1 MVKPN
6 LLIVIDGKDVFYP
19 GETVR
24 GAVVI
29 QLSGSL
35 EAKAVVL
42 KFCGK
47 AHWQNDDDSE
57 ACHGRGYLFNNEV
70 TLVSPQLQKRESTI
84 ILDSGQHS
92 LPFEFIL
99 PSELPTSYRHH
110 YDGKHWIA
118 WISYTIEAV
127 IERKFYERNDSYSL
141 EFRVQEVR
149 NLELMPNL
157 NEYSEVLCEK
167 NVRSFFGF
175 SYGLTHVKLSVPKR
189 GYYLGDIID
198 ATVTIDHAAY
208 TNQTKEITLELVRE
222 TSYLSLKDKP
232 RKTASLSIKKSL
244 LQESLQANAMYKCS
258 EVLSVPMDLI
268 PDVYVKDSLQIKYF
282 LLLTVRQLTARNI
295 TCRLPLTIAKCPE
308 SESYYFKWTSFRTN
322 CDPQSGK
329 KQKSQI

>member
-6 LLIVIDGKDVFYP
+6 LLVVIDGKDVFYP

-24 GAVVI
+24 GVVVI
-29 QLSGSL
+29 QLQESL

-42 KFCGK
+42 KFFGK

-70 TLVSPQLQKRESTI
+70 TLVSPQLQKRESNI
-84 ILDSGQHS
+84 ILDSGEHR

-99 PSELPTSYRHH
+99 PSELPTSYRHPW
-110 YDGKHWIA
+110 DIKHWLA

-127 IERKFYERNDSYSL
+127 IQRKFYERNDSYSL

-149 NLELMPNL
+149 NLNLMPDL
-157 NEYSEVLCEK
+157 NEYSEVLSEK

-175 SYGLTHVKLSVPKR
+175 SYGLSYVKLSVPKR

-198 ATVTIDHAAY
+198 ATVYIDHTAY
-208 TNQTKEITLELVRE
+208 TNQTKEITLELVRV
-222 TSYLSLKDKP
+222 TSYLTPKDKA
-232 RKTASLSIKKSL
+232 RKTTSLTIKKSL
-244 LQESLQANAMYKCS
+244 LQESLQANTMYKCS
-258 EVLSVPMDLI
+258 DALSVPIDLI

-282 LLLTVRQLTARNI
+282 LLLSVRQLTARNI
-295 TCRLPLTIAKCPE
+295 TCCLPLTIATRPQ
-308 SESYYFKWTSFRTN
+308 SEKYYFK
-322 CDPQSGK
+322 
-329 KQKSQI
+329 